1 MARYMFI
8 ARYASTGAKGVVA
21 GGGSARRSAVE
32 AMAAG
37 LGCRK
42 ATSTFSGNAIVR
54 LA

>member
-1 MARYMFI
+1 MARHMFI
-8 ARYASTGAKGVVA
+8 ARDASTGAEKVVT

-32 AMAAG
+32 ALAAG

-42 ATSTFSGNAIVR
+42 ATTTFSGNAIVR